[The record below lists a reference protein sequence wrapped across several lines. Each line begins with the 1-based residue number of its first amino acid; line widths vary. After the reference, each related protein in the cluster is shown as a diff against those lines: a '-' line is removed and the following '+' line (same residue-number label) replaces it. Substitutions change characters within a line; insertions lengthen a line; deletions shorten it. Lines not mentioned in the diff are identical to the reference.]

1 MSLKNFIFLD
11 FSLDQKFILFLIH
24 GKFYSKKIL
33 SLKRSENISNI
44 FFNFIKK
51 KKIKV
56 DNTFYLLVNLGPGN
70 LISIRNSVIFAK
82 MITMFFGCNLLG
94 FSNYHLL
101 KLNNI
106 KTNTVLLKLGRKNL
120 LLNLSKK
127 KAIKLSVH
135 EVQKFQNF
143 KFKTLY
149 NQKILKNLVL
159 SKNFTKKVVPISYSN
174 I

>member
-1 MSLKNFIFLD
+1 MLKIT
-11 FSLDQKFILFLIH
+11 
-24 GKFYSKKIL
+24 
-33 SLKRSENISNI
+33 ENIYNI
-44 FFNFIKK
+44 FFNFKKK

-127 KAIKLSVH
+127 KAIK
-135 EVQKFQNF
+135 
-143 KFKTLY
+143 
-149 NQKILKNLVL
+149 
-159 SKNFTKKVVPISYSN
+159 
-174 I
+174 

>member
-1 MSLKNFIFLD
+1 
-11 FSLDQKFILFLIH
+11 
-24 GKFYSKKIL
+24 
-33 SLKRSENISNI
+33 
-44 FFNFIKK
+44 
-51 KKIKV
+51 
-56 DNTFYLLVNLGPGN
+56 
-70 LISIRNSVIFAK
+70 

-127 KAIKLSVH
+127 KATKLSVH

-174 I
+174 V

>member
-1 MSLKNFIFLD
+1 
-11 FSLDQKFILFLIH
+11 
-24 GKFYSKKIL
+24 
-33 SLKRSENISNI
+33 
-44 FFNFIKK
+44 
-51 KKIKV
+51 
-56 DNTFYLLVNLGPGN
+56 
-70 LISIRNSVIFAK
+70 

-127 KAIKLSVH
+127 KATKLSVH
-135 EVQKFQNF
+135 EVQKFQGF

-174 I
+174 V